1 MNNDKYENMDI
12 VDVVRERMRIKSQI
26 SSLIIATDI
35 NDLPTLSDTSEW
47 KKLNSEKSLLEDEL
61 YLRGA
66 YNERHIDIYE
76 KSLKEGG
83 SYIMNNQNYEI
94 RDQLV
99 QDVEQ
104 DWNVMW
110 NELELSTQLVRA
122 TYLMV
127 NGMAILFIV
136 ISLLIYLPL
145 RALKKC

>member
-83 SYIMNNQNYEI
+83 HI
-94 RDQLV
+94 
-99 QDVEQ
+99 
-104 DWNVMW
+104 
-110 NELELSTQLVRA
+110 
-122 TYLMV
+122 
-127 NGMAILFIV
+127 
-136 ISLLIYLPL
+136 
-145 RALKKC
+145 